1 MSPRKLSPQAAEA
14 RRCAHLRPSPLS
26 QRTTSVSSTVLV
38 TGATG
43 FVGRHLVRGLAERGH
58 RVVALVRE
66 SSDRS
71 PIAEYVDAFRVGDLS
86 EPASLEGLT
95 EGTDAIIHSAC
106 AVAST
111 FDAGRS
117 AEDAF
122 MAVNRDGTVNLAR
135 EVVARG
141 GPRLVHVS
149 STAAVGAPPPGR
161 VDESVRCDPRTP
173 YQRSKRAAEV
183 ALLDLH
189 RDEGLD
195 VAMVRPCV
203 VAGPG
208 KDRSELRTLLKW
220 VRAGRFPL
228 VGNRPNVQKPI
239 IDVDDLVSA
248 LIAAT
253 DRGASGGIWF
263 VHSDGGHTLGDMLR
277 AAAEVTGARYP
288 YVPIPMPVARTA
300 ATLLEAAQRLSP
312 DFNPPLTHDRIDLFI
327 KDRRIDV
334 SRAREELGWAPQ
346 RQDLVDMLGRTYRYY
361 LDRGLL

>member
-1 MSPRKLSPQAAEA
+1 MRASTVGLNPGTVPCARSPPQ
-14 RRCAHLRPSPLS
+14 RL
-26 QRTTSVSSTVLV
+26 TTVSSTVLV

-66 SSDRS
+66 TSNRE
-71 PIAEYVDAFRVGDLS
+71 PIAAQVDRFVVGDLS
-86 EPASLEGLT
+86 QPATLQGVT
-95 EGTDAIIHSAC
+95 EGVDAVIHSAC

-122 MAVNRDGTVNLAR
+122 MAVNRDGTVNLAEELLR
-135 EVVARG
+135 VG
-141 GPRLVHVS
+141 GPRMVHVS
-149 STAAVGAPPPGR
+149 STAAVGYPPPGR
-161 VDESVRCDPRTP
+161 VDETVTCDPRTP

-183 ALLDLH
+183 ALLDRH
-189 RDEGLD
+189 RDAGLD
-195 VAMVRPCV
+195 VAIVRPCV

-208 KDRSELRTLLKW
+208 KDRSELRTMLKW

-228 VGNRPNVQKPI
+228 VGNRPDVHKPI

-253 DRGASGGIWF
+253 SRGESGGVWF

-277 AAAEVTGARYP
+277 AAAQVTGARYP
-288 YVPIPMPVARTA
+288 WVPIPMPVARTA
-300 ATLLEAAQRLSP
+300 ATLLEGAQRFAP
-312 DFNPPLTHDRIDLFI
+312 DFNPPLTHDRIDLFVT
-327 KDRRIDV
+327 DRQIDV
-334 SRAREELGWAPQ
+334 SRARAELGWTPQ

>member
-1 MSPRKLSPQAAEA
+1 
-14 RRCAHLRPSPLS
+14 
-26 QRTTSVSSTVLV
+26 VSSTVLV

-58 RVVALVRE
+58 RVVALVRD
-66 SSDRS
+66 SSNRE
-71 PIAEYVDAFRVGDLS
+71 PIADHVDAFRVADLS
-86 EPASLEGLT
+86 RPETLVGVVD
-95 EGTDAIIHSAC
+95 GVDAVIHSAC

-135 EVVARG
+135 EIVRSD
-141 GPRLVHVS
+141 GPRMVHVS
-149 STAAVGAPPPGR
+149 STAAVGYPPAGR
-161 VDESVRCDPRTP
+161 VDESVPCDPRTP

-189 RDEGLD
+189 QDEGLD
-195 VAMVRPCV
+195 VAIVRPCV

-228 VGNRPNVQKPI
+228 VGNQPDVHKPI

-253 DRGASGGIWF
+253 SRGDAGGIWF

-288 YVPIPMPVARTA
+288 WVPVPLLVARAA
-300 ATLLEAAQRLSP
+300 ATVFETAQRLAP
-312 DFNPPLTHDRIDLFI
+312 DLNPPLTHDRIDLFVT
-327 KDRRIDV
+327 DRRIDV
-334 SRAREELGWAPQ
+334 SRARTELGWAPQ

-361 LDRGLL
+361 QDRGLL

>member
-1 MSPRKLSPQAAEA
+1 MSPRKLNPQAAEA
-14 RRCAHLRPSPLS
+14 RRRAHLRPSPLS

-149 STAAVGAPPPGR
+149 STAAVGAPR
-161 VDESVRCDPRTP
+161 
-173 YQRSKRAAEV
+173 RAASTSPS
-183 ALLDLH
+183 AAT
-189 RDEGLD
+189 R
-195 VAMVRPCV
+195 ARPTSARSAPPRSRCSIST
-203 VAGPG
+203 ATKASTSHDPPLRCRGPG
-208 KDRSELRTLLKW
+208 QGPLGAAHPPQVGPR
-220 VRAGRFPL
+220 RALPL

-253 DRGASGGIWF
+253 ERGASGGIWF